1 MYRSIN
7 CFVPDKAVRAPVDAP
22 STPSP
27 AAAPLP
33 ASPALAM
40 QEWELPRR
48 YQRQILSDEE
58 MDAINVSVFFFKR
71 YIFFYQLKCMLYSI
85 RNGRN
90 QHEC

>member
-1 MYRSIN
+1 MSSSAIWQIIRPH
-7 CFVPDKAVRAPVDAP
+7 VPLIRFRKGALSAVHDLVRAPVDAP

-58 MDAINVSVFFFKR
+58 MDAINSGGA
-71 YIFFYQLKCMLYSI
+71 Y
-85 RNGRN
+85 
-90 QHEC
+90 

>member
-1 MYRSIN
+1 MSSSAIWQIIRPH
-7 CFVPDKAVRAPVDAP
+7 VPLIRFRKGALSAVHDLVRAPVDVP

-33 ASPALAM
+33 SSPALPM

-58 MDAINVSVFFFKR
+58 MDAINSGGA
-71 YIFFYQLKCMLYSI
+71 Y
-85 RNGRN
+85 
-90 QHEC
+90 